1 MNERQCNILTM
12 LETGQE
18 FYVETLMNRFE
29 VTERT
34 IRNDIRD
41 LNSELPE
48 GTKVNIMDGGRI
60 SVVTKADFS
69 SIVGRLVDQS
79 DYYHYRLSAKE
90 RRTIITLILLYS
102 SHYVTLADLADK
114 LFVSKNTIVSETE
127 NLKEIFERHG
137 LRLESKTRR
146 GFRTVGDEKKIR
158 RFIFELCR
166 DNTGDNKNSS
176 VYRTLF
182 RRELEGNVERKV
194 IFDILCSWE
203 NSHDFELTDQSFE
216 ELENYLI
223 VIANRISSGNILM
236 ESYDS
241 NSADLSQA
249 SELLQMVLAEIGKNS
264 EAIVYAESPALNRRI
279 LRCRYMKKKFSN
291 KKVDSLYTEMR
302 ILTFIYDICR
312 RLDIAQEISYEKF
325 YFIFVHINSAVQRV
339 RQSEDVIENAFQ
351 GELEVSYPDIF
362 TVIWQEAETLDELV
376 PEAMGDVELSY
387 IAMYFIAV
395 LEEKTDVDREIRAVL
410 VCSSGMCTAMLLQAK
425 LKLHFNIEIVDVL
438 SSHKYEQ
445 YDLTEVDIII
455 STVHI
460 EAQTRPVACIT
471 PILSDS
477 DIETIHNAI
486 AQIRHEQR
494 RQDESSLQRQI
505 REYIEEY
512 RSLTQ
517 SIGKETDS
525 YSHMIEEFYN
535 KYFSAGSTDSEKNLY
550 SLLDEDFILL
560 DKEVETWEDAV
571 TCAGKLLVDKGVAE
585 PRYIES
591 MIRIIRKNGP
601 YCVFIPHVALA
612 HAAPEDGGEKTG
624 LSLVR
629 LKKPI
634 EFHHP
639 SNDPVQIVVCIS
651 GGKGKDYLQP
661 FFHLVRIFQNREVL
675 DFILSAVHPTE
686 IINIIRFYEQ
696 YFFK

>member
-18 FYVETLMNRFE
+18 LNVETLMDQFA

-48 GTKVNIMDGGRI
+48 GTKVNIVDGGRI
-60 SVVTKADFS
+60 SVSTKDDFS
-69 SIVGRLVDQS
+69 SIVARLADQS
-79 DYYHYRLSAKE
+79 DYYHYRLSARE
-90 RRTIITLILLYS
+90 RRTILTLILLYS
-102 SHYVTLADLADK
+102 SHYVTMAELADK

-166 DNTGDNKNSS
+166 DNTGDNNSS
-176 VYRTLF
+176 AYRRLF
-182 RRELEGNVERKV
+182 RRELEGNIDRKAV
-194 IFDILCSWE
+194 FDILCVWE
-203 NSHDFELTDQSFE
+203 NRHGFELTDQSFE

-223 VIANRISSGNILM
+223 VTANRISSGNILL
-236 ESYDS
+236 ESYDG
-241 NSADLSQA
+241 NMTDLSEA
-249 SELLQMVLAEIGKNS
+249 SELLQMVLTKIGKNS
-264 EAIVYAESPALNRRI
+264 EAILSAELPALNRRI
-279 LRCRYMKKKFSN
+279 LGCRYIKKNFSN
-291 KKVDSLYTEMR
+291 KKIDSLYTEMR

-312 RLDIAQEISYEKF
+312 RLDIAQEINYDKF

-339 RQSEDVIENAFQ
+339 RQGEEVIENAFQ
-351 GELEVSYPDIF
+351 EELEVSYPDIF
-362 TVIWQEAETLDELV
+362 SVIRQEAETLDELV
-376 PEAMGDVELSY
+376 PGNMGDMELSY

-395 LEEKTDVDREIRAVL
+395 LAEKPERDREIRAVL

-445 YDLTEVDIII
+445 YDLTEVDLII
-455 STVHI
+455 STVYV
-460 EAQTRPVACIT
+460 ETKTCPAACIS
-471 PILSDS
+471 PLLSDS
-477 DIETIHNAI
+477 DIETIHSAI
-486 AQIRHEQR
+486 AQIRHEQKH
-494 RQDESSLQRQI
+494 QDESSLQRQI
-505 REYIEEY
+505 REYIDEY

-517 SIGKETDS
+517 SLGEGQDPYGRTV
-525 YSHMIEEFYN
+525 EEFYH
-535 KYFSAGSTDSEKNLY
+535 KYFGADSTDSEKNLY

-560 DKEVETWEDAV
+560 DEDVSTWEEAV
-571 TCAGKLLVDKGVAE
+571 TCAGKLLTDKGVAE
-585 PRYIES
+585 PRYIDS
-591 MIRIIRKNGP
+591 MIRIIRNNGP

-612 HAAPEDGGEKTG
+612 HAAPEDGGEKMG

-629 LKKPI
+629 LKRPV

-639 SNDPVQIVVCIS
+639 SNDPVQIVVCLS
-651 GGKGKDYLQP
+651 GGKDKDYLQP

-675 DFILSAVHPTE
+675 EFILSAVHPTE

-696 YFFK
+696 YFFT